1 VHNRLKSSR
10 AIESIGKLVARMK
23 AEPNF
28 VQRWQ
33 QENNV
38 ISTAVSL
45 GELREIFRR
54 CGGQALAR
62 GRISKFDHRVIS
74 QILRTWDQTT
84 IFHRFA
90 VLRTLQV
97 LWHLAE
103 IDAKLAAWFPHP
115 RERPPKI

>member
-1 VHNRLKSSR
+1 MLNRLKSSR
-10 AIESIGKLVARMK
+10 SIESISHLVTRMQTD
-23 AEPNF
+23 PNF

-33 QENNV
+33 RENNV
-38 ISTAVSL
+38 ISTADSL

-62 GRISKFDHRVIS
+62 GRITRSDHRLIS
-74 QILRTWDQTT
+74 QTLRTWDQTT

-97 LWHLAE
+97 LWRLAE
-103 IDAKLAAWFPHP
+103 IDAKLAAWFPNP
-115 RERPPKI
+115 WDSPPKI